1 MISVREKIIQSVSGQ
16 YPRSEAAA
24 IARLIL
30 EEEFHY
36 SSTEI
41 YLGKDKEFSSKEKQ
55 RLNDII
61 MRLRDGEPV
70 QYALGY
76 EYFMGR
82 RFEVSPSVLI
92 PRPETAE
99 LVQILT
105 EEWQGRKPIVM
116 DIGTGSGCIAAS
128 IALEIPGAE
137 VHACDISPEA
147 LLIAQRNAGILGAQ
161 VEFEQLDIL
170 NAAVRHQAYDIIIS
184 NPPYIT
190 DSERDEMKAN
200 VLDWEPYTAL
210 FVPDDDPLIF
220 YITIARFA
228 KSSLRNGGALYFEI
242 NQAYGQETVEMLNRE
257 GFQQTRLIC
266 DNDMR
271 ERMTISRKNND

>member
-30 EEEFHY
+30 EEEFNY

-55 RLNDII
+55 RLDDII

-76 EYFMGR
+76 EFFMGR

-105 EEWQGRKPIVM
+105 DEWKGRKPCVM
-116 DIGTGSGCIAAS
+116 DIGTGSGCIASS
-128 IALEIPGAE
+128 IALEIPTAE

-147 LLIAQRNAGILGAQ
+147 LLIAQRNARVLGAH
-161 VEFEQLDIL
+161 VEFELLDIL
-170 NAAVRHQAYDIIIS
+170 TTSARPQRYDIIIS
-184 NPPYIT
+184 NPPYIAE
-190 DSERDEMKAN
+190 SEKIDMMAN
-200 VLDWEPYTAL
+200 VLDWEPHSAL
-210 FVPDDDPLIF
+210 FVPDSDPLIF
-220 YITIARFA
+220 YRTIARFA
-228 KSSLRNGGALYFEI
+228 DISLRPGGALYFEI
-242 NQAYGQETVEMLNRE
+242 NQAYGQETVEMLKKE
-257 GFQQTRLIC
+257 GFSETRLIC

-271 ERMTISRKNND
+271 DRMTISRKKS